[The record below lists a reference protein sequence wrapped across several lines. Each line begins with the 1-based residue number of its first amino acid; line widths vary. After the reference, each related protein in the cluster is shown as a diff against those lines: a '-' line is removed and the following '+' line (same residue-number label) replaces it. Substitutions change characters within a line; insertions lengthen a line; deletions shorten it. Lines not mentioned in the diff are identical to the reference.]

1 MDSSILIDSNF
12 FLFVNFNHIHQLFL
26 NDINNLFLFLHYF
39 LIFKVIFLEYYFMD
53 FLFYHLYLYLDFIL
67 PTPFIKDLG

>member
-26 NDINNLFLFLHYF
+26 NDINNLFLFLYYL
-39 LIFKVIFLEYYFMD
+39 LIFKVIFFEYYFMD
-53 FLFYHLYLYLDFIL
+53 LLFYHLYLYLDFISL
-67 PTPFIKDLG
+67 FPIIKDLG